1 MLNFRFWSQH
11 EPARE
16 AGNRGKMKKLL
27 TLIFSIMLVNF
38 TCATL
43 MPAQTDKDAQRLAKV
58 KHAVNKIGIDENAR
72 VSLQDGT
79 KLKGRIAEIG
89 EDYFVLV
96 EKKTANS
103 NRISFTQVKQV
114 KPVVDNPLGDPAVV
128 LGLALLPTIIVLAVL
143 AKEH

>member
-1 MLNFRFWSQH
+1 
-11 EPARE
+11 
-16 AGNRGKMKKLL
+16 MK
-27 TLIFSIMLVNF
+27 
-38 TCATL
+38 
-43 MPAQTDKDAQRLAKV
+43 
-58 KHAVNKIGIDENAR
+58 NAR

-103 NRISFTQVKQV
+103 NRISFAQVKQV

-128 LGLALLPTIIVLAVL
+128 RGPRLASHDYRFGGPGEGTV
-143 AKEH
+143 KER

>member
-1 MLNFRFWSQH
+1 
-11 EPARE
+11 
-16 AGNRGKMKKLL
+16 
-27 TLIFSIMLVNF
+27 MLVNF

-96 EKKTANS
+96 EKKTAN
-103 NRISFTQVKQV
+103 
-114 KPVVDNPLGDPAVV
+114 
-128 LGLALLPTIIVLAVL
+128 
-143 AKEH
+143 

>member
-1 MLNFRFWSQH
+1 MTKRL
-11 EPARE
+11 ATIVT
-16 AGNRGKMKKLL
+16 L
-27 TLIFSIMLVNF
+27 TISFGCVTS
-38 TCATL
+38 T
-43 MPAQTDKDAQRLAKV
+43 PAQTDKDAQRLAKV

-72 VSLQDGT
+72 VSLHGT

-89 EDYFVLV
+89 EDYSVLV

-143 AKEH
+143 AKGTLTER